1 MIHYTEPIQ
10 AVLLMVFFLAI
21 GLLIDIQ
28 YIWANLGTVL
38 MLVFFVAVLK
48 TALNIALIRALGETW
63 PRAFL
68 SAVLLAQL
76 GEFAL
81 LLAAQGLAVAAIC
94 GSGHPPLVAVTVFQL
109 VVSPV
114 WPEGATRLHLVPR
127 LGPP

>member
-1 MIHYTEPIQ
+1 
-10 AVLLMVFFLAI
+10 MVFFLAI

-48 TALNIALIRALGETW
+48 TALNIALIRALGATW

-76 GEFAL
+76 GEFSFI
-81 LLAAQGLAVAAIC
+81 LAAQGLAVAAIAG
-94 GSGHPPLVAVTVFQL
+94 GSEDRRVGNEC
-109 VVSPV
+109 VS
-114 WPEGATRLHLVPR
+114 TCRPR
-127 LGPP
+127 WSPYH

>member
-1 MIHYTEPIQ
+1 
-10 AVLLMVFFLAI
+10 MVFFLAI

-28 YIWANLGTVL
+28 YIWADLGTVL

-76 GEFAL
+76 GEFSFI
-81 LLAAQGLAVAAIC
+81 LAAQGLAVAPIRRP
-94 GSGHPPLVAVTVFQL
+94 GPPLPAARHALSL
-109 VVSPV
+109 V
-114 WPEGATRLHLVPR
+114 H
-127 LGPP
+127 GPAWVG